1 MQVRT
6 ELTYNAENEL
16 CFRQMPYITKDNT
29 NTSPMA
35 NAFND

>member
-16 CFRQMPYITKDNT
+16 CFSQVLYIAKYNT
-29 NTSPMA
+29 NTFQKA
-35 NAFND
+35 NSFND